1 LYHDAI
7 DHNEQRRRDGNL
19 QSYMGRGGIMFLR
32 TALEDK
38 NVPELRELARRHR
51 AEIKVSGL
59 DIAGATKE
67 TLILWLSGEKTG
79 TIEQPTIIDVTPT
92 PVEKKEKPI
101 QAQPSNG
108 HNGHGTPDLADAIAQ
123 ALRGKIEGAMD
134 EGKVQAMIDARLTE
148 TAAWI
153 EHKLEE
159 VQPKE
164 PDLAA
169 LYDWM
174 GTELNKLREELGGA
188 KRIEVKLPTGTV
200 KEVGRQHKS
209 FEELLKIASMRLDCM
224 LVGPAASGKTFVA
237 ESVAKALDLPFYMQ
251 PVGSQTTKFDLLGY
265 LDATGKYVTT
275 HLREAYEKGGVFLLD
290 EVDAGNP
297 NVLTVINGMTSNRV
311 GSFPDKMV
319 PRHQD
324 FVLICAANT
333 YGRGADRMYVGRN
346 QLDAATLDRFVV
358 IDWDYDVELEQE
370 ISADRKWCGKVN
382 KIRQAVADLK
392 EKMVVSP
399 RASIKGAMLLK
410 AGFSEE
416 RVMDM
421 VIFKGINQEVRARV
435 MARVGE

>member
-1 LYHDAI
+1 
-7 DHNEQRRRDGNL
+7 
-19 QSYMGRGGIMFLR
+19 MFLR

-67 TLILWLSGEKTG
+67 TLILWLSGEETG

-92 PVEKKEKPI
+92 PVEKKERPI

-134 EGKVQAMIDARLTE
+134 EGKVQAMIDTSLSALSDELVNGLRREMEIQAQELK
-148 TAAWI
+148 A
-153 EHKLEE
+153 
-159 VQPKE
+159 
-164 PDLAA
+164 LASS
-169 LYDWM
+169 
-174 GTELNKLREELGGA
+174 N
-188 KRIEVKLPTGTV
+188 VKNITVTLPTGQT

-209 FEELLKIASMRLDCM
+209 FEELLKIAAMRLDCM

-297 NVLTVINGMTSNRV
+297 NVLTVINGMTSNHV

-319 PRHQD
+319 PRHAD

-358 IDWDYDVELEQE
+358 IDWDYDEELERE

-382 KIRQAVADLK
+382 RIRQAVADLK

-399 RASIKGAMLLK
+399 RASIKGSLLLK
-410 AGFSEE
+410 AGFPEE

-435 MARVGE
+435 MAHMKGAN